1 MMSGSKAPDSDA
13 YGLLRATHSH
23 NPTPIF
29 AYRGIIIPLL
39 CSYRGGA
46 QGLSPTYEQ
55 AHVGLDL
62 LTLASYNVKI
72 VLRFI
77 FINKKSFTQYYYSYM
92 INIMEYSKRRTY
104 VL

>member
-1 MMSGSKAPDSDA
+1 MMSGSKAPDSDV

-23 NPTPIF
+23 NPTQYSHIV
-29 AYRGIIIPLL
+29 
-39 CSYRGGA
+39 
-46 QGLSPTYEQ
+46 GLSSHFYAHIGAGPKVFHPLEQ